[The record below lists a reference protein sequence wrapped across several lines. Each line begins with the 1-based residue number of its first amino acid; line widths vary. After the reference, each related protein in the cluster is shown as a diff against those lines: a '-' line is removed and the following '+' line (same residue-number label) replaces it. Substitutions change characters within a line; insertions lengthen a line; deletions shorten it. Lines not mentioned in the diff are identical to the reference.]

1 MLSVDARVKLDML
14 RSGTPAST
22 VSKATGQSMTGAIQ
36 SRMPI
41 PSFGE
46 VAEAAKPSKKRPT
59 MLRKMKSFMSNKE
72 TSPETPEGFLMVEP
86 TSPLMD
92 TLASSAT
99 SRMSFDYSK
108 DIDPVI
114 SQAAAAQAH
123 MIKSKPLKALD
134 PVKDVR
140 KLRVLLRNES
150 LSWVSEWIK
159 FGGYRGLMERLHE
172 VVTLEWR
179 EEQHDDQVLL
189 ELLKCFRGLLMSQVG
204 SSHFLADVQL
214 HLLNVRYSREDNV

>member
-22 VSKATGQSMTGAIQ
+22 VSKAAGQSMTGGIAQ

-46 VAEAAKPSKKRPT
+46 AKEVAKPSKKRPT
-59 MLRKMKSFMSNKE
+59 MLRKMKSFLSNKE
-72 TSPETPEGFLMVEP
+72 NSPETSEGFLMVEP
-86 TSPLMD
+86 ISPRMD
-92 TLASSAT
+92 ASASST
-99 SRMSFDYSK
+99 SRLSFDYTR
-108 DIDPVI
+108 DIDPTV

-123 MIKSKPLKALD
+123 MIRTKSLKALD

-150 LSWVSEWIK
+150 LAWVAEWIK

-189 ELLKCFRGLLMSQVG
+189 ELLKCFRGLLMSQVRDFSLSHT
-204 SSHFLADVQL
+204 SSV
-214 HLLNVRYSREDNV
+214 Y

>member
-1 MLSVDARVKLDML
+1 MSVESRVKLDML

-22 VSKATGQSMTGAIQ
+22 VSKATGLHGGVAQT
-36 SRMPI
+36 RMPI
-41 PSFGE
+41 PQFGE
-46 VAEAAKPSKKRPT
+46 AAEAAKPSKKQPK
-59 MLRKMKSFMSNKE
+59 MLRKMKSFMSNKDTTE
-72 TSPETPEGFLMVEP
+72 SPEEFMMVDP
-86 TSPLMD
+86 TSPRLYGFES
-92 TLASSAT
+92 LAANNPSGSYT
-99 SRMSFDYSK
+99 QE
-108 DIDPVI
+108 IDAAV

-123 MIKSKPLKALD
+123 LIRTKPLKSLD

-150 LSWVSEWIK
+150 LAWVTEWIK

-189 ELLKCFRGLLMSQVG
+189 ELLKCFRGLLISQV
-204 SSHFLADVQL
+204 SSKSEVYNCKHSLNLA
-214 HLLNVRYSREDNV
+214 